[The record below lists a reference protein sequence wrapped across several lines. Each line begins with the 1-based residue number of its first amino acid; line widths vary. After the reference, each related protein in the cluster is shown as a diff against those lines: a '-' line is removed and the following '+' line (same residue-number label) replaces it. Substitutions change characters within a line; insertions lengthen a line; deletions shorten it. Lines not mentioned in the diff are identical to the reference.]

1 MFFRRRESASFV
13 LSLSLSLFLS
23 HAVFRQFSRVKQG
36 VDRKIDAPFFSP
48 TAYFVIRARRR
59 MKRCPKLRPS
69 LFLRNG
75 YHIQQKFSLV
85 GVERSARGKDVI
97 ENFNLLSSFLFSGQP
112 IKKKGT
118 VRRRADI
125 FSALLSMQGVK
136 LSSLFLLSRDLSWI
150 DGFRGIKVKR
160 EIETDRQKA
169 RIPPHTHFSS
179 LITSVAAASHCEM
192 WEGTKTRDFLCQVG
206 KSEL

>member
-1 MFFRRRESASFV
+1 M
-13 LSLSLSLFLS
+13 
-23 HAVFRQFSRVKQG
+23 
-36 VDRKIDAPFFSP
+36 
-48 TAYFVIRARRR
+48 
-59 MKRCPKLRPS
+59 
-69 LFLRNG
+69 
-75 YHIQQKFSLV
+75 
-85 GVERSARGKDVI
+85 I
-97 ENFNLLSSFLFSGQP
+97 ENFNLLSSFLFSGRP

-192 WEGTKTRDFLCQVG
+192 WEGTKTRYFFCAKSANLSYRIPIGLVG
-206 KSEL
+206 KGMFKQRPSTDTSVV